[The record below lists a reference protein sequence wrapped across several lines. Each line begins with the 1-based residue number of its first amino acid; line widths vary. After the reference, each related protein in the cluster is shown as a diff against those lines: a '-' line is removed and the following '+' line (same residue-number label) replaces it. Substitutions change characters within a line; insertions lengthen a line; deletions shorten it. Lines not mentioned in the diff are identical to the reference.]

1 MDSYNNYK
9 IARDK
14 AWKNLIKYNVTS
26 LPVDVFKMCRKAGV
40 SVISYKSAIDVI
52 KAHQFEKHL
61 DNDGFTAK
69 IDGGY
74 YIFYNDTITPKS
86 RIIFTIAHEMGHIA
100 LGHARTGVTIW
111 NRGEQAEPAPEETQ
125 ANIFASRLL
134 APACVIKEMDIHT
147 AEELQEIT
155 GLSYTAAKI
164 RLERLNQLRARDKF
178 YLSPLE
184 REVKSNFK
192 RFIKNYQRKQV

>member
-14 AWKNLIKYNVTS
+14 AWRNLIKYKINS
-26 LPVDVFKMCRKAGV
+26 LPVDVLDVCKKAGV
-40 SVISYKSAIDVI
+40 GVYTYVNGKSILEDYRI
-52 KAHQFEKHL
+52 QINTE
-61 DNDGFTAK
+61 NEGFTTK
-69 IDGGY
+69 INGKY
-74 YIFYNDTITPKS
+74 VIFYNDTITPKS

-184 REVKSNFK
+184 KEVKSNFEK
-192 RFIKNYQRKQV
+192 FIRDHQRKQV

>member
-1 MDSYNNYK
+1 MDSYNYYK
-9 IARDK
+9 VARDK
-14 AWKNLIKYNVTS
+14 AWQNLIKYRIKS
-26 LPVDVFKMCRKAGV
+26 LPVDVFEVCKKAGV
-40 SVISYKSAIDVI
+40 KIFTYRAGERLI
-52 KAHQFEKHL
+52 KKYGLEKNL
-61 DNDGFTAK
+61 NNDGFTTK
-69 IDGGY
+69 INGRY
-74 YIFYNDTITPKS
+74 VIFYDDTITPKS

-184 REVKSNFK
+184 REVKSNFEK
-192 RFIKNYQRKQV
+192 FIKNYQRKQV